1 MKLRRRQT
9 LLNATHLVGSPT
21 DARLVWP
28 VLKPKALLYPTR
40 DPGQVSAGQPRVTG
54 RQESWQWLPCGC
66 SAAGRG
72 GRQSS
77 TEADFIHSFLDG
89 GQDAPN
95 MPQVTAPPHGILNGT
110 QKGHRFSS
118 STQFP
123 TTKYNL
129 SNSRGVSLFPQPN
142 PRGILMP
149 YRPPLGSPLCR
160 YEPSLYT
167 C

>member
-1 MKLRRRQT
+1 MGAETKLRRRQT
-9 LLNATHLVGSPT
+9 LSNATHLVGSPT
-21 DARLVWP
+21 DARLVRP
-28 VLKPKALLYPTR
+28 VLKPKALLTQPETQDRCQRGSLGSEDTR
-40 DPGQVSAGQPRVTG
+40 KAGSGFPVAVLQPDQTGDIERVQ
-54 RQESWQWLPCGC
+54 R
-66 SAAGRG
+66 
-72 GRQSS
+72 
-77 TEADFIHSFLDG
+77 ADFIHSFLDG

-129 SNSRGVSLFPQPN
+129 SNSCGVSLFPRPN

-149 YRPPLGSPLCR
+149 YRPPFGVTPLQA
-160 YEPSLYT
+160 
-167 C
+167 